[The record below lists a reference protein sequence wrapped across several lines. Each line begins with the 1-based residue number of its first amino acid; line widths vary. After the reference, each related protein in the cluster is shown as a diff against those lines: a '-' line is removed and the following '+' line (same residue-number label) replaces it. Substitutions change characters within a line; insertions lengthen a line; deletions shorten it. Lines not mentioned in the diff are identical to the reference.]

1 MGRAAVFGLR
11 GSTSSGLLSG
21 PLSGPLPGPLSG
33 PPRRGSLGRE
43 ALRPDYLAERFPGR
57 FGAPG
62 VGLAERSKSPRP
74 SRARA

>member
-11 GSTSSGLLSG
+11 ESTSSGLLSG
-21 PLSGPLPGPLSG
+21 PLSGPLPG